1 MNKKDERLE
10 RSGLLCR
17 IPVAVRTE
25 LGSDVSLPTGGLSPE
40 SQCPRLLGEALV
52 FTGEAPVG
60 RPAGMA
66 AAGPASLG
74 RWHCLGLQ
82 WDGAGVGDGLGERE
96 GWTIYGLQVRRQ
108 RQEDRKSL
116 VVTQKL
122 SFVHFES
129 LPITYPEFTYPT

>member
-25 LGSDVSLPTGGLSPE
+25 LGSDISLPAGGLSPE

-52 FTGEAPVG
+52 FTGKAPVR

-82 WDGAGVGDGLGERE
+82 WEGELGGGRL
-96 GWTIYGLQVRRQ
+96 TVRGRGGQ
-108 RQEDRKSL
+108 SMDSKSGGKDKK
-116 VVTQKL
+116 TGKAWWY
-122 SFVHFES
+122 SEAIFCS
-129 LPITYPEFTYPT
+129 L